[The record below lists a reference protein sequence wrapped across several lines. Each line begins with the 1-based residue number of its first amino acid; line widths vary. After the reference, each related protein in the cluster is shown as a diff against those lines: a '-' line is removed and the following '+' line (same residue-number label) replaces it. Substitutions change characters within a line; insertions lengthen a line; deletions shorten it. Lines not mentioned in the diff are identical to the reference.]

1 MSMSKYSV
9 DFKPS
14 VEKDF
19 RGLPDS
25 VISIII
31 KRVDDLMVTPFPSQ
45 AVKLSGTQKTFR
57 IRVKDYRILY
67 EVDTERK
74 KITVLYIRHRSIA
87 YRKI

>member
-1 MSMSKYSV
+1 MNKYSI

-25 VISIII
+25 VISLIF
-31 KRVDDLMVTPFPSQ
+31 KRVEDLKITPFPSQ
-45 AVKLSGTQKTFR
+45 AVKLRGTQKTFR
-57 IRVKDYRILY
+57 IRVKDYRIIY

-74 KITVLYIRHRSIA
+74 KITILYIRHRSIA
-87 YRKI
+87 YRKIF